1 MLGHQLYKQL
11 SSKYCVKVTIRN
23 GFESVDRYSLF
34 RRLDVIE
41 HIDISNFQNV
51 VKAFAVAKPDFVIN
65 CVGIIKQLQSAKDPI
80 TSISVNSLFPHLL
93 AQLCEAAGIRMIHVS
108 TDCVF
113 SGAKGNYSENDPS
126 DAEDLYGK
134 SKYLGEI
141 ADKVHVCT
149 LRTSIIGHELGRSV
163 ALLEW
168 FLNQKDTVS
177 GYNKVIFSGLPTVE
191 IANIIGDIILPDD
204 TLYGLF
210 NISSEPIAKYDL
222 LNIIKNVYRKNIRI
236 NMDNTIFCDRS
247 LDSTKFQTRTG
258 YRPPDWNILIQTMY
272 KKSME

>member
-1 MLGHQLYKQL
+1 
-11 SSKYCVKVTIRN
+11 
-23 GFESVDRYSLF
+23 
-34 RRLDVIE
+34 
-41 HIDISNFQNV
+41 
-51 VKAFAVAKPDFVIN
+51 
-65 CVGIIKQLQSAKDPI
+65 
-80 TSISVNSLFPHLL
+80 
-93 AQLCEAAGIRMIHVS
+93 MIHVS

-113 SGAKGNYSENDPS
+113 SGAKGNYSESDPS

-141 ADKVHVCT
+141 IDRVHVCT

-168 FLNQKDTVS
+168 FLSQTNMVS

-191 IANIIGDIILPDD
+191 IAKIIGDIILPDD
-204 TLYGLF
+204 TLHGLF
-210 NISSEPIAKYDL
+210 NISSEPISKYDL
-222 LNIIKNVYRKNIRI
+222 LNIIKNVYKKNIHI

-247 LDSTKFQTRTG
+247 LNSTKFQTRTG